1 MLTVN
6 TLERPLSILFTP
18 GQVMAALSL
27 SKQQWR
33 TYRHALPPLNLE
45 TGRSACFN
53 AGDLLAA
60 AVVQAGSEAL
70 QSPVSTFGP
79 VASAL
84 FELCSAASWPR
95 LERSYLVL
103 VPSQGRAL
111 LVEPEQKVPSHSLA
125 IVIELAPLVAH
136 LRERLM
142 AAGSSPQHD
151 FAFPPMVAGGR
162 P

>member
-1 MLTVN
+1 VLPVN

-33 TYRHALPPLNLE
+33 TYRQALPPLNLE
-45 TGRSACFN
+45 TGRSACFD
-53 AGDLLAA
+53 AGHLLAA

-95 LERSYLVL
+95 LERAHLVL

-111 LVEPEQKVPSHSLA
+111 LVEPEQKVPAHSLA